1 MRRLPAIV
9 FICAALALMGAA
21 ARPTPTPSPRP
32 TPTAA
37 PQQAL
42 PLVVVFPFDISSD
55 LKAGT
60 GASAAQVFAQ
70 QMNNDGGI
78 DAITGPSTI
87 KRPDYAKYASSVNAL
102 YYVAGYMTPLGN
114 GVSLVEQVV
123 ATRSG
128 TIVFGQTA
136 QIESI
141 EDASAQAAYI
151 HDGIL
156 AREKQLADA
165 YTAAQAQATPTP
177 EGGNQAD
184 LGKGLAGIKGLFKH
198 NKATATP
205 APVVH
210 KPSKGVLVAHVE
222 GSLPASDLTKA
233 TSELYTALN
242 QRYNVKMTSA
252 SGSNLAKTADALCGA
267 DRNNTIATGNASAS
281 VQRRTFGSHAQYTF
295 VLQVYTCFGA
305 KLAEG
310 TGTADSLSEAVQ
322 KAVTAYASEHPEN
335 V

>member
-1 MRRLPAIV
+1 
-9 FICAALALMGAA
+9 MGAA
-21 ARPTPTPSPRP
+21 ARPTPTPSPSP
-32 TPTAA
+32 TPAAA

-87 KRPDYAKYASSVNAL
+87 KRADYAKYAASVNAL

-177 EGGNQAD
+177 EAGNQAD

-198 NKATATP
+198 NRSAATP
-205 APVVH
+205 APAIH

-222 GSLPASDLTKA
+222 GSLPSGDLTKA
-233 TSELYTALN
+233 TSELYSALN
-242 QRYNVKMTSA
+242 QRYNAKMTSA
-252 SGSNLAKTADALCGA
+252 SGSNLAKTADALCGT
-267 DRNNTIATGNASAS
+267 DRNNTIATGTASAAM
-281 VQRRTFGSHAQYTF
+281 QHRTFGSHAQYTF
-295 VLQVYTCFGA
+295 VLQIYTCFGA

-310 TGTADSLSEAVQ
+310 TGVADSLPEAVQ
-322 KAVTAYASEHPEN
+322 KAVAAYASEHPQN

>member
-9 FICAALALMGAA
+9 FVCAAVALLGA
-21 ARPTPTPSPRP
+21 ARPTPTPSPTP
-32 TPTAA
+32 APTAA

-60 GASAAQVFAQ
+60 GTSAAQVFAQ

-78 DAITGPSTI
+78 DAITGPTSV
-87 KRPDYAKYASSVNAL
+87 KRADYAKYAASVSAL

-165 YTAAQAQATPTP
+165 YTQAQAQATPTP
-177 EGGNQAD
+177 EGGHQAD
-184 LGKGLAGIKGLFKH
+184 LGKGLAGIRGLFKH
-198 NKATATP
+198 KAGATP
-205 APVVH
+205 APAVV
-210 KPSKGVLVAHVE
+210 KPSKGVLVAHVD

-233 TSELYTALN
+233 TSALYSALSE
-242 QRYNVKMTSA
+242 RYNAKLTPA
-252 SGSNLAKTADALCGA
+252 SGSNLAKTADALCGT
-267 DRNNTIATGNASAS
+267 DRNNTIATGTASATL
-281 VQRRTFGSHAQYTF
+281 QHRTFGSHAQYTF

-310 TGTADSLSEAVQ
+310 SGTADSLAAAVQ
-322 KAVTAYASEHPEN
+322 KAVAAYASAHPQN